1 MADLIQYNGNFVN
14 FVDNEM
20 RAGDKEKKSFSSISL
35 LDISASSEIWC
46 LSSEDCNTY
55 VQIVEDEDDIVKVS
69 SEDGTLTITTK
80 ISSGDVF
87 MSGNTVISG
96 NYSIGSI
103 FMNGGQVQGGKKVNT
118 PSILIWLPQSKPRL
132 RLSLSGASVFGSK
145 CIFSKAKIKISGQ
158 AQCGLAAESVD
169 VKVSGQGYT
178 YLSVRGGDLSA
189 KLSGQGEIKANGQ
202 YSEVEADVSGQGNIQ
217 TEGICLG
224 DYEAS
229 VSGMGSIRHLKGAIH
244 GRKRESMSG
253 MGNINI

>member
-1 MADLIQYNGNFVN
+1 MTDLIQYNGNFVN

-20 RAGDKEKKSFSSISL
+20 RAREGQKQSFSSISF
-35 LDISASSEIWC
+35 LDISASAKIGC
-46 LSSEDCNTY
+46 LPSEDGNTY
-55 VQIVEDEDDIVKVS
+55 VQIVEDKDDIVKVS
-69 SEDGTLTITTK
+69 SENGTLTITTK
-80 ISSGDVF
+80 ACSGDVYINNGTVV
-87 MSGNTVISG
+87 SGNFSV
-96 NYSIGSI
+96 GSI
-103 FMNGGQVQGGKKVNT
+103 FMNGVQIQGGQKVET
-118 PSILIWLPQSKPRL
+118 PSVLIWLPRSKPQL

-158 AQCGLAAESVD
+158 AQCGLSADSVD

-178 YLSVRGGDLSA
+178 YLSVRGGNFSA

-202 YSEVEADVSGQGNIQ
+202 YSEIEADVSGQGNIQ

-224 DYEAS
+224 DYEAL

-244 GRKRESMSG
+244 GRKRKSMSG